1 MLVPLSS
8 FLVMRDKRA
17 VIVGQLINAALVL
30 TWIFRPEAEMVKSL
44 LVFLFGVYNHW
55 MYFAVSESGAVK
67 STTVKEAFGLA
78 VQTTKGKQ
86 LTLQQATIRWIG
98 TEISALTCGL
108 GFLMCAFPPKKQALQ
123 DMISKT
129 EVVWVGDK

>member
-1 MLVPLSS
+1 MPFIEPVDDEDFAEPD
-8 FLVMRDKRA
+8 R
-17 VIVGQLINAALVL
+17 AALGYVPNYNRL
-30 TWIFRPEAEMVKSL
+30 FARRPAVYEAWKQL
-44 LVFLFGVYNHW
+44 N
-55 MYFAVSESGAVK
+55 GAVK